1 MFDLKV
7 REHKRKM
14 RKEAKQKAK
23 SKSQCSAVH
32 FASLDF
38 IILSC
43 MHAHT
48 HPCFPRDQERPRN
61 S

>member
-23 SKSQCSAVH
+23 SKSLCSAFH
-32 FASLDF
+32 FASRFHPPL
-38 IILSC
+38 
-43 MHAHT
+43 MHAPT
-48 HPCFPRDQERPRN
+48 HPYFPRDQERPRN